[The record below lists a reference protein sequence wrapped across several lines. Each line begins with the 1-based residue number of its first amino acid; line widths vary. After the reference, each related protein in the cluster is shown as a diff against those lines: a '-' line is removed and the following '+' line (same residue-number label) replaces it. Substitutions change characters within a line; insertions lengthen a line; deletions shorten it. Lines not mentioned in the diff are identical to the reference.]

1 VVSCAHVGPQLCFIY
16 RAVLIRSEAMR
27 LGYAD
32 AQYWIA
38 DPSVVDVPVKDLLS
52 KVRCVARSSM
62 ALVSPTDT
70 QEYLQKRAKLF
81 DTKKANAQY
90 LNGNPLPSSDTVYLT
105 TADSEGN
112 AVSSES
118 GSVAGI
124 NVQIIKRS
132 DHVELCWL
140 WHGHRTEGSGVH
152 LAEPRGRFHPGRR

>member
-1 VVSCAHVGPQLCFIY
+1 MVSCAHVGPRLCFIY
-16 RAVLIRSEAMR
+16 RAVLTCSEAMR

-52 KVRCVARSSM
+52 KVGCAAIDGFVW
-62 ALVSPTDT
+62 PTDT

-118 GSVAGI
+118 GSVAGM
-124 NVQIIKRS
+124 NRRVLTRS
-132 DHVELCWL
+132 DHVQLCRL
-140 WHGHRTEGSGVH
+140 WHRHCTEGPRVH
-152 LAEPRGRFHPGRR
+152 LAEPRGRVHPGRR

>member
-1 VVSCAHVGPQLCFIY
+1 VVPCAHVG
-16 RAVLIRSEAMR
+16 RRSAVSRQGAALTISEAMR

-38 DPSVVDVPVKDLLS
+38 DPNVVDVPVKDLLS
-52 KVRCVARSSM
+52 KVLPLRSRSRS
-62 ALVSPTDT
+62 AADT

-112 AVSSES
+112 AVSS
-118 GSVAGI
+118 GS
-124 NVQIIKRS
+124 
-132 DHVELCWL
+132 DLYL
-140 WHGHRTEGSGVH
+140 
-152 LAEPRGRFHPGRR
+152 RG

>member
-1 VVSCAHVGPQLCFIY
+1 MQHPLTPRQGLAALIAFGIVDALRETGVVDLEALEEGSTEWYHVLMWVRVQLSGAALTI
-16 RAVLIRSEAMR
+16 SEAMR

-38 DPSVVDVPVKDLLS
+38 DPNVVDVPVKDLLS
-52 KVRCVARSSM
+52 KVLPLRLRSRS
-62 ALVSPTDT
+62 AADR

-112 AVSSES
+112 AVSS
-118 GSVAGI
+118 GS
-124 NVQIIKRS
+124 
-132 DHVELCWL
+132 DLYL
-140 WHGHRTEGSGVH
+140 
-152 LAEPRGRFHPGRR
+152 RG